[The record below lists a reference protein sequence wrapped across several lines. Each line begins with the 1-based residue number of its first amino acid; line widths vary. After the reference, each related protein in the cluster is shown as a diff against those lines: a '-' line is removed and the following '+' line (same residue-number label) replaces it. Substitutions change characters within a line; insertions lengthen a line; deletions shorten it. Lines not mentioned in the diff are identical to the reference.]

1 MLQRL
6 QSLFLLIAVVAM
18 LVFLFTPV
26 WIKVSVDTQEMAIL
40 DAFNLNYSK
49 GIISGATPTYY
60 LAVMAIASILISIF
74 TIFQYRNRTRQMLLV
89 ALNSL
94 IQGAL
99 MITIV
104 YLTQKDFNNKFAPA
118 KAGGFSIGLYAVF
131 FALMANW
138 LANRFIR
145 RDEKMV
151 RDSDRMR

>member
-6 QSLFLLIAVVAM
+6 QSIFMLIAAVAM
-18 LVFLFTPV
+18 LVFLFTPA
-26 WIKVSVDTQEMAIL
+26 WIKVSVDTQEKAIL
-40 DAFNLNYSK
+40 DAFNLTYTK
-49 GIISGATPTYY
+49 GTLNSVTPTYY
-60 LAVMAIASILISIF
+60 LAVMAIASILVSVF

-94 IQGAL
+94 IQGGL

-104 YLTQKDFNNKFAPA
+104 YLTQKNFNGLFAPA

-145 RDEKMV
+145 RDEKTV